1 MTQVLNEELFDLA
14 ATTPGIPLSFEEMLR
29 TERAKWRIKV
39 VAMATGMKK
48 IEHLSVIQV
57 DLYTNRQ
64 ILLEALHTR
73 LAEISGISK
82 IVKELSKE
90 VKDRYAEETKNINAS
105 ELKRRQDEFLWKELH
120 DIELLKNHSDY
131 LRESMQTVDNMIYGI
146 RHRINLEDYKR
157 N

>member
-14 ATTPGIPLSFEEMLR
+14 ATTPEIPLTLEEGLKS
-29 TERAKWRIKV
+29 ERAKWRIKI
-39 VAMATGMKK
+39 VAMATGMKR

-64 ILLEALHTR
+64 ILLEALHAK
-73 LAEISGISK
+73 LADISGLSK
-82 IVKELSKE
+82 IIKE
-90 VKDRYAEETKNINAS
+90 VGRSIKDRYAAETKNVNAS
-105 ELKRRQDEFLWKELH
+105 ELKRRQDEFLWKEIH
-120 DIELLKNHSDY
+120 DSELIRNHSEY

>member
-14 ATTPGIPLSFEEMLR
+14 ATTPEIPMSLEETLR
-29 TERAKWRIKV
+29 SERAKWRIKV

-90 VKDRYAEETKNINAS
+90 VKDKYAEESKIINAS

-120 DIELLKNHSDY
+120 DIELLKNHGEY

-146 RHRINLEDYKR
+146 RHRINLEEYKR